1 MEKEKD
7 MKALADRYF
16 EGRILRNEEERL
28 LSFIRESEE
37 NHSLFKAWEHAWL
50 LTSVADDN
58 TENEWKRLQ
67 NKMRVHETVTP
78 MLSSSRFVFWR
89 KVAAVA
95 AIVILTAGAT
105 LGIWNTVTYL
115 QPETYFTLEAPYGE
129 KSKVTLSDGTEVWL
143 NAGSKL
149 QYSNK
154 FNADNRTVKLDGEG
168 YFEVTKHEGKLFTVE
183 TPAYSVVVKG
193 TKFNV
198 SAYPDDS
205 FVSTTLIEGSVE
217 LLYGGK
223 ELRMYPGEALR
234 LNLASGKFVRE
245 KVNAPQSRAW
255 ADNRLESDHITLREL
270 VQKLSRQYDVKIELE
285 SEQLGEKAFRISLRN
300 QETIGEVM
308 DALQKLIPITVER
321 KEEYIYIRE

>member
-1 MEKEKD
+1 MKEEID
-7 MKALADRYF
+7 IQALAIRYF
-16 EGRILRNEEERL
+16 EGRIQRTEEERL
-28 LSFIRESEE
+28 FRFIRASEE
-37 NHSLFKAWEHAWL
+37 NHSRFKAWEHEWL
-50 LTSVADDN
+50 LSSVADEE
-58 TENEWKRLQ
+58 TEREWMRLQ
-67 NKMRVHETVTP
+67 NKMRVHEAVTP
-78 MLSSSRFVFWR
+78 MLISSKPAFWR

-95 AIVILTAGAT
+95 AIVVLTAGAT
-105 LGIWNTVTYL
+105 LGIWNTVFYL

-154 FNADNRTVKLDGEG
+154 FNKDNRIVKLYGEG
-168 YFEVTKHEGKLFTVE
+168 YFEVKKHEGELFTVE
-183 TPAYSVVVKG
+183 TPAYAVVVKG

-205 FVSTTLIEGSVE
+205 FASTTLMEGHVE
-217 LLYGGK
+217 LLYNK
-223 ELRMYPGEALR
+223 QVLKMTPGESLR
-234 LNLASGKFVRE
+234 LNRVSGKFLRE
-245 KVNAPQSRAW
+245 KVNAPQAKAW
-255 ADNRLESDHITLREL
+255 AENRLEFDHITLKEL
-270 VQKLSRQYDVKIELE
+270 VQKLSRQYDVRIELE
-285 SEQLGEKAFRISLRN
+285 SEQLGDKAFRISLRN